1 MTLWRPAGH
10 IKDKMLRQAINAQA
24 LVRNQILIGEIATIK
39 KKLTSWK
46 SDLIFR
52 PPTHETQRFKCFVI
66 STISTLSRHLNPH
79 PLDINPSMKPSR
91 SWKWW
96 LMSHIIS
103 DYVKTIR
110 CCDKDSPTPPTHCR
124 AKNSHRNFF
133 FHPYV
138 THRRPMLVNFSSPLT
153 RAASGGAWVVCG
165 GHLKAFPSHPRPGAV
180 FHTRQFTWRRGKRKI
195 NYIFFS
201 SQFLD
206 VFFFWRCNKREN
218 FWPFPTK
225 TSDGEMEAGSSTS
238 RIN

>member
-24 LVRNQILIGEIATIK
+24 LVRNQILIGKIATIK

-133 FHPYV
+133 SIHMLHIGDRCSWISPRRLQERLLAVLESYV
-138 THRRPMLVNFSSPLT
+138 
-153 RAASGGAWVVCG
+153 
-165 GHLKAFPSHPRPGAV
+165 
-180 FHTRQFTWRRGKRKI
+180 
-195 NYIFFS
+195 
-201 SQFLD
+201 
-206 VFFFWRCNKREN
+206 
-218 FWPFPTK
+218 
-225 TSDGEMEAGSSTS
+225 EAT
-238 RIN
+238 